1 MDVSDKLMSHDLAAL
16 INAVCKKI
24 GLHPIISSGSLD
36 DGLINLNEFF
46 RIASSV
52 ILIYV
57 ARLEFGW
64 PLDIPEWSDQ
74 GAETTSPCWSNA
86 FD

>member
-1 MDVSDKLMSHDLAAL
+1 MQ
-16 INAVCKKI
+16 KI
-24 GLHPIISSGSLD
+24 TFHPIISSGSFG
-36 DGLINLNEFF
+36 DGLIKLNEFF

-64 PLDIPEWSDQ
+64 PLDIPEWSGQ
-74 GAETTSPCWSNA
+74 GAETTSPRWGNTS
-86 FD
+86 D

>member
-1 MDVSDKLMSHDLAAL
+1 MQKFS
-16 INAVCKKI
+16 
-24 GLHPIISSGSLD
+24 LHSIISSGSFD

-46 RIASSV
+46 RIASFV

-64 PLDIPEWSDQ
+64 SLDIPEWSGQ
-74 GAETTSPCWSNA
+74 GAETTSSCWGNA
-86 FD
+86 SD

>member
-1 MDVSDKLMSHDLAAL
+1 MQ
-16 INAVCKKI
+16 KI
-24 GLHPIISSGSLD
+24 SLHPIISSGSFD

-57 ARLEFGW
+57 ALLEFGW
-64 PLDIPEWSDQ
+64 PLDIPEWSCQ
-74 GAETTSPCWSNA
+74 GAKTTSPRWGNVS
-86 FD
+86 D

>member
-1 MDVSDKLMSHDLAAL
+1 MQ
-16 INAVCKKI
+16 KI
-24 GLHPIISSGSLD
+24 GLHPIISSDSFD
-36 DGLINLNEFF
+36 DGLINVNEFF

-64 PLDIPEWSDQ
+64 PLDIPEWSSQ
-74 GAETTSPCWSNA
+74 GAETISPCWGNA
-86 FD
+86 SD

>member
-1 MDVSDKLMSHDLAAL
+1 MQ
-16 INAVCKKI
+16 KI
-24 GLHPIISSGSLD
+24 SLHPIISSIRFD

-64 PLDIPEWSDQ
+64 SLDIPEWSYQ
-74 GAETTSPCWSNA
+74 GAKTTSPRWGNVS
-86 FD
+86 D

>member
-1 MDVSDKLMSHDLAAL
+1 MQ
-16 INAVCKKI
+16 KI
-24 GLHPIISSGSLD
+24 SLHPIIFSSSFD

-52 ILIYV
+52 ILIYM

-64 PLDIPEWSDQ
+64 PLDIPEWSCQ
-74 GAETTSPCWSNA
+74 GVETTSPRWGNVS
-86 FD
+86 D